1 MEAQTPEKIKI
12 ADRPHLA
19 RQRRERAQE
28 IADTANR
35 LAGLYAEMQIGEFT
49 TEMLADVY
57 ATGGAE
63 ARRLYLNA
71 AKEDAEKV
79 RSSTIRAQILADA
92 EQWRTPFA
100 DEARK
105 VKTQCSQWG
114 GDYRY
119 LLGLLDTA
127 PDGRFKLMEDA
138 AQRIEEEAAV
148 YLTDPEEI
156 AKYRA
161 HIAAVDALNALFE
174 DGAATPTVGW
184 FNLFAVD
191 SNGKFSVPSD
201 GVNYPYLIRLA
212 KERRGEVKAAE
223 RDAEAADAPTP
234 GSVAPTQ
241 QNRAKSTAPRMIK
254 GIAKEPDY
262 IDRGAE
268 NRAGKGA
275 AISPD
280 ID

>member
-12 ADRPHLA
+12 AGRPYLA

-49 TEMLADVY
+49 PAILADTY

-71 AKEDAEKV
+71 AREDAEKV
-79 RSSTIRAQILADA
+79 RSSTLKAQILADA

-105 VKTQCSQWG
+105 VKSQCSQWG
-114 GDYRY
+114 GDERY
-119 LLGLLDTA
+119 LLGYLATA
-127 PDGRFKLMEDA
+127 ADGRFIIPDEAL
-138 AQRIEEEAAV
+138 QRIEEEAAV
-148 YLTDPEEI
+148 YLTDPDEI
-156 AKYRA
+156 AKYHA
-161 HIAAVDALNALFE
+161 HLAAVDALNALFE
-174 DGAATPTVGW
+174 DGAATPVVGW

-191 SNGKFSVPSD
+191 AKGRFSVPPD

-212 KERRGEVKAAE
+212 KERRGEVEAVE

-241 QNRAKSTAPRMIK
+241 QNRAKATAPRMVK

-280 ID
+280 IH